1 MRAKRNHFKW
11 IPFVPAN
18 AMGRYKWNRS
28 NTIFPAKLTRRS
40 IVNYK
45 KEWIPIFLYF
55 HTSTMYCIMPL
66 DLYSTLFVTCRES
79 AAGFLWFIS
88 FFVWFLL
95 HLFHCYCMCV
105 CGDLSSH
112 NNNKNGS
119 KSKCTSRHFYQTMS
133 IDEMDRISFELQF
146 FLVVFFLFLYM
157 WTIYNTI
164 ELVETVQKT
173 GKIDIPWNLFM
184 FQLNKSTSHQLK
196 AIVEKRFSFAPTI
209 NHNFFCSAN
218 WPTTPNS
225 SLSDSIPFT
234 FQHFNCLFFPFC
246 FCISQ

>member
-88 FFVWFLL
+88 FFVWFFSLL
-95 HLFHCYCMCV
+95 LYV
-105 CGDLSSH
+105 CIWRFVEPQQQQERQQIKMHVKTFLPDDVDRR
-112 NNNKNGS
+112 NG
-119 KSKCTSRHFYQTMS
+119 QNL
-133 IDEMDRISFELQF
+133 IRIAIFSCC
-146 FLVVFFLFLYM
+146 FLFLYL